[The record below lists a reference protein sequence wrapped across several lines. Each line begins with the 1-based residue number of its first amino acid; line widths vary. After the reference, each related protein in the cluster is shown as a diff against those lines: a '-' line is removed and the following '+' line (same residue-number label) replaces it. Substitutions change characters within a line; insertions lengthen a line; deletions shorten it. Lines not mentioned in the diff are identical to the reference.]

1 MDLTDTL
8 TIFSVEVISRQGY
21 SRSNLS
27 TCKQEDVQEEPNIS
41 KQQNFIFDIDIL
53 ITLVETRSPNDQ
65 QIYTSISNTILSEIS
80 LRPNHRETKFP
91 SDQVSSCSF

>member
-27 TCKQEDVQEEPNIS
+27 TCKKEEPNIS

-65 QIYTSISNTILSEIS
+65 QIYTF
-80 LRPNHRETKFP
+80 H
-91 SDQVSSCSF
+91 